1 MNDLTLAWRNIWRHP
16 RRSILTMMAIGFAA
30 MLLVFMLSFQFGS
43 YESMINASVKL
54 ATGHLQVQGKGY
66 NKKPEMRNVVPNPK
80 AIMEKLSI
88 TQGVDSVAPRSHA
101 FVLASSDTRIRG
113 VMVTGVDPERE
124 KEVFTIP
131 SLIRKGDYLSGQAR
145 NTVIIGAL
153 LAKRLNTGVGK
164 ELTLLGQS
172 FDGSIAATVVTIRG
186 IFKSGIDAMDRAT
199 IQMPLADF
207 DDLFVM
213 NGAVHSVVATVHE
226 LRQTEPLKAGLKN
239 DPLLKPLAVL
249 DWIDLTPGLKQ
260 SIQMDLVGGIIMYVI
275 LIIVV
280 AFSILNTFLMAVF
293 ERTREFG
300 VMMAIGTTPKR
311 LVKIML
317 MESMFM
323 TGVGLLAG
331 MVAGALLTVYFSHA
345 GIPMG
350 GAADL
355 MAQYGISGRLFPR
368 LSLLSLL
375 VGPTI
380 IGVVTFMTALFPALK
395 IPRLKPVDAMKAV

>member
-1 MNDLTLAWRNIWRHP
+1 MNDLSLAWRNIWRHP

-66 NKKPEMRNVVPNPK
+66 NTKPEMRNVVPTPK
-80 AIMEKLSI
+80 AIMDKLSK
-88 TQGVDSVAPRSHA
+88 TQGVDSVTPRA
-101 FVLASSDTRIRG
+101 QTFVLASSDTRIRG
-113 VMVTGVDPERE
+113 VLVTGVDPERE

-131 SLIRKGDYLSGQAR
+131 SLIRNGDYLSDKAP
-145 NTVIIGAL
+145 NTVIVGAL

-172 FDGSIAATVVTIRG
+172 FDGSIAATVVTVRG
-186 IFKSGIDAMDRAT
+186 IFKSGIDAVDRAA
-199 IQMPLADF
+199 IQMLLTDF

-213 NGAVHSVVATVHE
+213 NGAVHTVVAIIDE
-226 LRQTEPLKAGLKN
+226 LSQTAPLKAALEK

-260 SIQMDLVGGIIMYVI
+260 SIQMDLVGGIIMYGI

-300 VMMAIGTTPKR
+300 VMMAIGTTPRR
-311 LVKIML
+311 LVKVML

-323 TGVGLLAG
+323 TGVGILAG
-331 MVAGALLTVYFSHA
+331 MVTGALLTVYFSHA
-345 GIPMG
+345 GISMG
-350 GAADL
+350 GATDL
-355 MAQYGISGRLFPR
+355 MAQYGMSGRLYPR

-380 IGVVTFMTALFPALK
+380 IGVVTFLTALFPALK
-395 IPRLKPVDAMKAV
+395 IPHLKPVDAMKAV